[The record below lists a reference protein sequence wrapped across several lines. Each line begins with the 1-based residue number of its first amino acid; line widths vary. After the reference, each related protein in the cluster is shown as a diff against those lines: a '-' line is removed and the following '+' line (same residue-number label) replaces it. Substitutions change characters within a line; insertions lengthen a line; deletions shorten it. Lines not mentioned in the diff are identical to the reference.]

1 MRNEG
6 TEIKMDK
13 ITWWEKRKEWQRKKN
28 YSEKKGDD
36 RREILRKIS
45 RNVDCGMID
54 VKRIHRENTM
64 NLKCKWI
71 SR

>member
-1 MRNEG
+1 MKGLRLKWTRLHG
-6 TEIKMDK
+6 
-13 ITWWEKRKEWQRKKN
+13 EKKEKNDRGRKTIVK
-28 YSEKKGDD
+28 KKGDD

-64 NLKCKWI
+64 NLKCN
-71 SR
+71 